1 VSLTLA
7 PRPAEE
13 EYGEEDHARQVVRSA
28 VEQKHE
34 KGNREQTKADSE
46 IEKGER
52 GPFSRT

>member
-13 EYGEEDHARQVVRSA
+13 QYGEEDHAHRVFRSA

-34 KGNREQTKADSE
+34 KGNRVQKKADSE
-46 IEKGER
+46 IGKGER